1 MSNSISAQNSHSMRN
16 TTVQPSQLNGGNFS
30 QMFDLQAMR
39 VVKGR
44 VELNTKSAPQYY
56 TVVNESDGYP
66 LTLGSS
72 EFIIGYGI
80 INGNTNNVGV
90 QGSIP
95 YSSQP
100 VTPIINSPVVQ
111 FILNPIPPQ
120 WDFLN
125 NIWVPQNPTGLGV
138 QTITPTFTTGSLG
151 QIGTYINSGY
161 GNLSPVIQNSCG
173 IGSWLELTQTGYSF
187 TMENNSVNAG
197 AINITLLILN

>member
-1 MSNSISAQNSHSMRN
+1 MSNSASAQNSHSMRN
-16 TTVQPSQLNGGNFS
+16 TTVQPSQLNGGNLS

-39 VVKGR
+39 IVKGR
-44 VELNTKSAPQYY
+44 VELNTKSSPQYY
-56 TVVNESDGYP
+56 TVVNESDGSP
-66 LTLGSS
+66 LTLGSI
-72 EFIIGYGI
+72 EFIIGYGV

-95 YSSQP
+95 YSSLP
-100 VTPIINSPVVQ
+100 LTPIINSPVVQ
-111 FILNPIPPQ
+111 FILNPIPPI

-138 QTITPTFTTGSLG
+138 QTITPTFTTGIPG
-151 QIGTYINSGY
+151 QIGPYINSGY

-173 IGSWLELTQTGYSF
+173 LSSWLEMRQTGNSF